1 MPLFQLY
8 ILGSVS
14 PLSLSLSL
22 YIDRYYLQIQI
33 WRLAQLA
40 HKFFLNEDRA
50 DLVSALAYLFVL
62 FHSFK
67 RAHSRIIERE
77 RERES
82 E

>member
-77 RERES
+77 RES